1 MKSKR
6 YNRRQF
12 VARSAAAAGAW
23 ILPACSNSAY
33 LFGTD
38 AGTSTL
44 GKPAESHA
52 AISSGVRSFNQ
63 GWRFHK
69 GDIPGAESPGFDDR
83 TWRVVD
89 LPHDWSIESD
99 TPGSAPFDKDMPD
112 GRSAGYLHGGTGWY
126 RNEFTLKDEHS
137 GGGSD
142 ILFDGVQQESDVW
155 INGHYLGLQPH
166 GYIAFSYDLTP
177 YLNLPGERNLIAVRA
192 VNPERNTRWYAGS
205 GIYRDVRLRLHAAV
219 HIPLWG
225 VRVDTIRLSK
235 ERALLQIRVEVRNTL
250 KSPQQVSLVLKLTG
264 PGDSSQS
271 FALADLSLAPD
282 STEQVSE
289 EVSVASPRLWSPDA
303 PLLYAAEIE
312 LQQGG
317 LGVDSWRD
325 TIGIRAISWS
335 AEQGLLLNGEPI
347 KLKGGCMHHDNGL
360 LGAAAFADAEYRRVA
375 TMKRNGYNA
384 IRTSHNPPSSAFL
397 NACDRL
403 GMIVMDEFTDMWEIP
418 KKPNGYSRY
427 FVAHW
432 EKDLRAMI
440 ARDYNHPSVVIWSI
454 GNEIP
459 ERIMPAGLE
468 IGRKMAEAIREI
480 DSRRPI
486 TNAIQ
491 SFGDYD
497 DTHPDWDA
505 SAPAFALLDIAGYNY
520 TWSKYESDHVKYPSR
535 IMVETESNPDL
546 AYETWRQV
554 EKHPYVIG
562 DFVWTGMD
570 HLGESGLGDN
580 RYIAKEEAPPDRI
593 TIARPWPTWV
603 NWCGDIDILG
613 NKKPQSYYRDVVWGQ
628 SKLEIA
634 VHAPVPAGKR
644 EITSYYGWPEEL
656 ASWNWSGNE
665 GTPLEVKLYSRAE
678 RVRLELNGEVIGEK
692 SIDPAAGITASFA
705 VPWRAGVL
713 RASAFSNGQVIA
725 TRTLKTTGPATSLA
739 LLPEVSCVVAAR
751 ERLIYIPV
759 EIRDR
764 AGSLVPNA
772 GHSLELALTGPVE
785 LMAFGSA
792 NPDIAPPLK
801 DVHANAFR
809 GRALVILRSTGSA
822 GSARVSISS
831 PGLAAAEI
839 MLRMD
844 EPVAGA

>member
-1 MKSKR
+1 MNSKS
-6 YNRRQF
+6 YNRREF
-12 VARSAAAAGAW
+12 VTLSAAAAGTW
-23 ILPACSNSAY
+23 ILPPHWDASHLPEA
-33 LFGTD
+33 D

-44 GKPAESHA
+44 GEPAESHTA
-52 AISSGVRSFNQ
+52 LRNGTQSFNQ
-63 GWRFHK
+63 GWRFHR
-69 GDIPGAESPGFDDR
+69 GVISGAESPGFDDR
-83 TWRVVD
+83 TWRSVD
-89 LPHDWSIESD
+89 LPHDWSIEID
-99 TPGSAPFDKDMPD
+99 TPGVPSFDKDMPD

-126 RNEFTLKDEHS
+126 RKEITLDGEQSSK
-137 GGGSD
+137 GVD
-142 ILFDGVQQESDVW
+142 IIFDGVQQESDVW
-155 INGHYLGLQPH
+155 INGHYLGFQPH

-177 YLNLPGERNLIAVRA
+177 YLKQPGERNVIAVRA
-192 VNPERNTRWYAGS
+192 VNPERNTRWYSGS

-219 HIPLWG
+219 HIPVWG
-225 VRVDTIRLSK
+225 VRVDLIRLSK

-250 KSPQQVSLVLKLTG
+250 PSPQQASLVLKLSDADG
-264 PGDSSQS
+264 SSQRFS
-271 FALADLSLAPD
+271 LADLSLAPD
-282 STEQVSE
+282 SSEQVSE
-289 EVSVASPRLWSPDA
+289 QVSVESPRLWSLDA
-303 PLLYAAEIE
+303 PHLYAAEME

-317 LGVDSWRD
+317 LVLDSWRD
-325 TIGIRAISWS
+325 TLGIRTISVS
-335 AEQGLLLNGEPI
+335 AEKGFLLNGESI

-375 TMKRNGYNA
+375 TMKRNGFNA

-427 FVAHW
+427 FAGHW
-432 EKDLRAMI
+432 QKDLRAMI
-440 ARDYNHPSVVIWSI
+440 ARDYNHPSVAIWSI

-468 IGRKMAEAIREI
+468 LGRKMAEAIREM

-505 SAPAFALLDIAGYNY
+505 SAPAFAFLDIAGYNY
-520 TWSKYESDHVKYPSR
+520 TWSKYEPDHLKYPSR

-554 EKHPYVIG
+554 ENHPYVIG

-570 HLGESGLGDN
+570 HIGESGLGDN
-580 RYIAKEEAPPDRI
+580 RYIANEEAPPDRI

-613 NKKPQSYYRDVVWGQ
+613 YKKPQSYYRDVVWGQ

-634 VHAPVPAGKR
+634 IHAPVPKGKR

-656 ASWNWSGNE
+656 DSWNWSGNE

-678 RVRLELNGEVIGEK
+678 RVRLELNGEVIGEQ
-692 SIDPAAGITASFA
+692 SIDPDVGITARFA
-705 VPWRAGVL
+705 VPWQSGVL
-713 RASAFSNGQVIA
+713 RASAFVSGNVVAQL
-725 TRTLKTTGPATSLA
+725 TLKTTGPAAALA
-739 LLPEVSCVVAAR
+739 LLPEVLSVAAAR
-751 ERLIYIPV
+751 ERLVYIPV
-759 EIRDR
+759 EIRDL
-764 AGSLVPNA
+764 AGSLVPDA
-772 GHSLELALTGPVE
+772 GHALELALTGPVE

-792 NPDIAPPLK
+792 NPDIAPALK
-801 DVHANAFR
+801 DVHTRAFR
-809 GRALVILRSTGSA
+809 GRALVILRSTGRPGPA
-822 GSARVSISS
+822 HVSVSS
-831 PGLAAAEI
+831 PGLASAEI
-839 MLRMD
+839 ILRID
-844 EPVAGA
+844 EPAAGT